1 MRIVM
6 TEKAPRALARLAACA
21 ALAWAG
27 IAGATPSTT
36 YWAPST
42 TYVQP
47 FLVPHVTYD
56 TYFWEGTVAGQAGSP
71 LYPIDVGLTMGVLP
85 FEKLN
90 LEIGFDLFLPSPD
103 PLQLNAKLGAPEGA
117 FFPGSPSLAAG
128 IYGVG
133 TKESSEGTAG
143 TDFNIVYAMAQK
155 NLPWGGYLAAG
166 GYYGAG
172 SRILWLGSDGSEN
185 RAGFMGAI
193 AAPDWNVGLP
203 GLRKIVLVADVQTG
217 ENVFGAGGLGAYL
230 YFTDTISLLTGP
242 VWFFDRDLQPGQR
255 DLLWTVQLDVDVP
268 LRPAA
273 R

>member
-1 MRIVM
+1 MKKIPIVL
-6 TEKAPRALARLAACA
+6 TTFAVLLSAQS
-21 ALAWAG
+21 AW
-27 IAGATPSTT
+27 ATPSTT

-56 TYFWEGTVAGQAGSP
+56 TYFWKGTVAGQAGSP

-90 LEIGFDLFLPSPD
+90 LEVGFDLFLPSED
-103 PLQLNAKLGAPEGA
+103 PLQLNAKIGVPEGV

-133 TKESSEGTAG
+133 TKSSSSTEPG
-143 TDFNIVYAMAQK
+143 TDFLVVHGMVQK
-155 NLPWGGYLAAG
+155 NLPWGGYLSAG

-185 RAGFMGAI
+185 RAGFMGAV
-193 AAPDWNVGLP
+193 AAPDWNVNLP
-203 GLRKIVLVADVQTG
+203 GLKKVVFVADVQTG
-217 ENVFGAGGLGAYL
+217 ENVFGAGGPGVYL
-230 YFTDTISLLTGP
+230 YFTDSVDLLTGP
-242 VWFFDRDLQPGQR
+242 VWFFDRDLQPGGR
-255 DLLWTVQLDVDVP
+255 NLLWTVQLDIDAS
-268 LRPAA
+268 LFR
-273 R
+273 RK